1 MLEHFLDI
9 RPNEGGM
16 NLHARD
22 WEGREPAFLLV
33 HGLSSN
39 SRTWRQTATHL
50 AAAGHRV
57 VAVDQRGH
65 GRSDK
70 PDSGYDFATV
80 VDDLVRLLDK
90 LGLER
95 PVIAGQSWG
104 GNVVL
109 ELGAR
114 HPQLARGLVLVDGG
128 YIELQMRPEATWE
141 QISVQLRPPDLA
153 GTPYDQML
161 QRMKSV
167 HPEWS
172 QEGIEDTLE
181 NFERL
186 ENGTVRPWLMLS
198 RHMQILR
205 ALWEH
210 RPSQLYPLV
219 AAPVLLCAAEDGRTP
234 ERMESKRQQVVLAQ
248 SLLPHASVHWFPETD
263 HDIHVHRPRALADL
277 MLSHMQM
284 HTHAT

>member
-1 MLEHFLDI
+1 MQEQFVDI
-9 RPNEGGM
+9 RPDAGG
-16 NLHARD
+16 LHLHTYG
-22 WEGREPAFLLV
+22 WEGRQPAFLLV

-39 SRTWRQTATHL
+39 SRTWRQVGDLL

-80 VDDLVRLLDK
+80 TDDLARLMQRLELD
-90 LGLER
+90 R
-95 PVIAGQSWG
+95 PLVAGQSWG

-114 HPQLARGLVLVDGG
+114 HPDLVSGLTLVDGG
-128 YIELQMRPEATWE
+128 YIEMQLRPEATWE

-153 GTPYDQML
+153 GTPYTQMV
-161 QRMKSV
+161 QRMKNF

-172 QEGIEDTLE
+172 DEGIFDTLE

-186 ENGTVRPWLMLS
+186 TDDTVRPWLLLS

-219 AAPVLLCAAEDGRTP
+219 TAPVLICVAEDGRNP
-234 ERMESKRQQVVLAQ
+234 ERMQMKRMQVAAAESALR
-248 SLLPHASVHWFPETD
+248 HATVHWFPQTD
-263 HDIHVHRPRALADL
+263 HDIHVHRPHALAQL
-277 MLSHMQM
+277 MLTQFQDIGG
-284 HTHAT
+284 